1 MHKLRWKLFSWI
13 INPKLVN
20 LGEKVAALG
29 LDETDLYMICQLY
42 IMQHE
47 LDVPILTKKEVQCF
61 ILVNYRMKNMSN
73 EEVMKLQN
81 DFVPNSRQGL
91 C

>member
-1 MHKLRWKLFSWI
+1 MRWELFSWI

-20 LGEKVAALG
+20 LGEKVSALG
-29 LDETDLYMICQLY
+29 LDENDLYMICQLY

-47 LDVPILTKKEVQCF
+47 LEMPILTEKEVQCF

-73 EEVMKLQN
+73 EEVMKLPN
-81 DFVPNSRQGL
+81 DFVPYSRQGR